1 LEIMLEPIQALS
13 EGRARHFEISWRFL
27 AADATG
33 IELPPLAGSGLLA
46 RMNAAGVIRAA
57 RVAQRLAERGREGDV
72 LTAIDVETLTDP
84 GFLDAVIAQ
93 AQAARGMGLILSL
106 SQASARLLTDAQ
118 MSGLSALK
126 AAGCRFALEDVVDL
140 KMDFA
145 ALRAGG
151 FTFVKLEA
159 PVFLEGL
166 PAATGRVAASDLCRF
181 LGDFGLTLI
190 VGRIEDDWMLARIL
204 GFGVQFGMGG
214 LFGGPKLV
222 KAEVVGEPAAA

>member
-1 LEIMLEPIQALS
+1 
-13 EGRARHFEISWRFL
+13 
-27 AADATG
+27 
-33 IELPPLAGSGLLA
+33 
-46 RMNAAGVIRAA
+46 
-57 RVAQRLAERGREGDV
+57 
-72 LTAIDVETLTDP
+72 
-84 GFLDAVIAQ
+84 
-93 AQAARGMGLILSL
+93 
-106 SQASARLLTDAQ
+106 

-159 PVFLEGL
+159 PLFLEGL